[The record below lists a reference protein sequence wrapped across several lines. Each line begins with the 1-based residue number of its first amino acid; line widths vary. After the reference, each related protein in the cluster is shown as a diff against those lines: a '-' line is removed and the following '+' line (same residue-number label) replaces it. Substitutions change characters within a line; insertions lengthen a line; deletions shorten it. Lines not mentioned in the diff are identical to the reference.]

1 MTSNVF
7 IHDSAQVSDQTTL
20 GEGTKIWN
28 LVQIRENSSIGKNCI
43 ISKNVYI
50 DFGISIGSNVKIQNN
65 VSVYNGVTIEDD
77 VFVGPCVV
85 FTNDYLPRATS
96 SDWQVTPTL
105 IKKGASLG
113 ANCTIVC
120 GNEVGEFALVA
131 AGSVVTKSVPPHA
144 LVAGNPA
151 KPIAFVFK
159 GGQKV
164 ETEHMAQ
171 ISSDSVTF
179 IHPETHEELVLAKSA
194 LKLLPTI

>member
-1 MTSNVF
+1 MTNKVF
-7 IHDSAQVSDQTTL
+7 IHESAQVSDQTKL
-20 GEGTKIWN
+20 GDGTKIWN
-28 LVQIRENSSIGKNCI
+28 LVQIRENSSIGENCI
-43 ISKNVYI
+43 ISKNVYV

-120 GNEVGEFALVA
+120 GNEVGEHALVA

-164 ETEHMAQ
+164 ETEHMAKVGT
-171 ISSDSVTF
+171 DSVTF
-179 IHPETHEELVLAKSA
+179 IHPETHEELVLAKSE
-194 LKLLPTI
+194 LKLLPTV